1 MQILIYVAIAL
12 GAYLIGS
19 ISPALMISRYVEK
32 TDVRKYGSGNAGA
45 TNMVRNFGWLPGLA
59 TFALDMIKG
68 AVAVLLGRWIG
79 GELGEAIA
87 AVMAVLGHSFPI
99 YYGFR
104 GGKGVSTSMGAML
117 AIAPLPSLV
126 VYALAIL
133 VVVLTGIV
141 SIGSLLGFTIELLMV
156 LFLFPN
162 MVGLPIKIALAI
174 LTILTFVGHRGN
186 IKRLL
191 NGTENKIIGKKK
203 EK

>member
-1 MQILIYVAIAL
+1 MKLLIYAAIAL

-19 ISPALMISRYVEK
+19 ISPALIISRLVEK

-59 TFALDMIKG
+59 TFALDMLKG
-68 AVAVLLGRWIG
+68 ATAVLLGKWAG
-79 GELGEAIA
+79 GEMGEAVA
-87 AVMAVLGHSFPI
+87 AVAAVLGHSYPI

-117 AIAPLPSLV
+117 AIAPLHSLV
-126 VYALAIL
+126 VYAIAIL

-141 SIGSLLGFTIELLMV
+141 SIGSLLGFTLELLMV
-156 LFLFPN
+156 LLVFPN
-162 MVGLPIKIALAI
+162 LVGLPIKIAMGI
-174 LTILTFVGHRGN
+174 LTVLTFIGHRGN

-203 EK
+203 E

>member
-1 MQILIYVAIAL
+1 MKLLSYAAIAL

-19 ISPALMISRYVEK
+19 ISPALIISRLVEK

-59 TFALDMIKG
+59 TFALDMLKG
-68 AVAVLLGRWIG
+68 ATAVLLGKWAG
-79 GELGEAIA
+79 GEMGEAVA
-87 AVMAVLGHSFPI
+87 AVAAVLGHSYPI

-117 AIAPLPSLV
+117 AIVPLHSLV
-126 VYALAIL
+126 VYAIAIL

-141 SIGSLLGFTIELLMV
+141 SIGSLLGFTLELLMV
-156 LFLFPN
+156 LLVFPN
-162 MVGLPIKIALAI
+162 LVGLPIKIAMGI
-174 LTILTFVGHRGN
+174 LTVLTFIGHRGN

-203 EK
+203 E

>member
-1 MQILIYVAIAL
+1 MKLLIYAAIAL

-19 ISPALMISRYVEK
+19 ISPALIISRLVEK

-59 TFALDMIKG
+59 TFALDMLKG
-68 AVAVLLGRWIG
+68 ATAVLLGKWAG
-79 GELGEAIA
+79 GEMGEAVA
-87 AVMAVLGHSFPI
+87 AVAAVLGHSYPI

-117 AIAPLPSLV
+117 AIVPLHSLV
-126 VYALAIL
+126 VYAIAIL

-141 SIGSLLGFTIELLMV
+141 SIGSLLGFTLELLMV
-156 LFLFPN
+156 LLVFPN
-162 MVGLPIKIALAI
+162 LVGLPIKIAMGI
-174 LTILTFVGHRGN
+174 LTVLTFIGHRGN

-203 EK
+203 E

>member
-1 MQILIYVAIAL
+1 MKLLIYAAIVL

-19 ISPALMISRYVEK
+19 ISPALIISRLVEK

-59 TFALDMIKG
+59 TFALDMLKG
-68 AVAVLLGRWIG
+68 ATAVLLGKWAG
-79 GELGEAIA
+79 GEMGEAVA
-87 AVMAVLGHSFPI
+87 AVAAVLGHSYPI

-117 AIAPLPSLV
+117 AIVPLHSLV
-126 VYALAIL
+126 VYAIAIL

-141 SIGSLLGFTIELLMV
+141 SIGSLLGFTLELLMV
-156 LFLFPN
+156 LLVFPN
-162 MVGLPIKIALAI
+162 LVGLPIKIAMGI
-174 LTILTFVGHRGN
+174 LTVLTFIGHRGN

-203 EK
+203 E